1 MKPVKTKS
9 LRAAAAAL
17 CVAGLFGFSS
27 SVLAQPAALPSAPTY
42 PAGHVISIYNSSGT
56 YTSVSGV
63 NDFESWGGWNSAG
76 LDPVGSGQV
85 LSYFGVNYGGIG
97 AFESNPQDVSGCT
110 NLFMNVYSPNADSM
124 AIRLVDTSGHSA
136 DITLTVASGVITDNS
151 WLSLNFSLAQF
162 QATTPALNLHSIQQI
177 GLICNN
183 PGEDAGNDYYIDN
196 MIFVAATNVVPPPPV
211 PTPTNAA
218 ATPTR
223 NAASVVALY
232 NSSGVYTDQQV
243 DTWCASWSGATE
255 GNFTLTNSTAVVLKY
270 LGLQYAGVVID
281 NNYSRVLNVTNCN
294 YMHVDVWTLNANQF
308 GIQLVSTANGT
319 QSGQVNFTPGSG
331 TIVTNQWVGLDIPLT
346 SFTSANANLDLS
358 QISQMLWIDNQGGGG
373 VTGGTF
379 YIDNVYFYSNSV
391 APPPPPS
398 PTNTAATPTRPSGG
412 VLAIYNSSGVYTDS
426 PVQDWDASWSSAGQS
441 FYTITNT
448 SAVVLRYGGLQYA
461 GVEFGGADTIN
472 ASGYN
477 HMHVDVWTPNA
488 NQFAVQLV
496 SLDNGGTQA
505 GQVNFSP
512 ASGTIVSNHWVAL
525 DIPLSSF
532 TAAQPT
538 LDLTNLQQLLWV
550 DNQTGGGVTGGIF
563 YIDNVYFYNAAT
575 ASSPTVSASV
585 SSGNI
590 NITFPTQNG
599 FTYTV
604 QYSTNLTSG
613 VWQTLNAVGGNN
625 SVQSV
630 PDSTTNG
637 NRYYRLSIQ

>member
-17 CVAGLFGFSS
+17 CVAGLFGFRS
-27 SVLAQPAALPSAPTY
+27 SVLAQPTAPPSVPTY

-56 YTSVSGV
+56 YTNISGV
-63 NDFESWGGWNSAG
+63 NDFENWGGWNGAG
-76 LDPVGSGQV
+76 LFAAGSAQV

-97 AFESNPQDVSGCT
+97 AFEGNPQDVSGCT

-162 QATTPALNLHSIQQI
+162 EATTPALNLHSIQQI

-196 MIFVAATNVVPPPPV
+196 MIFVGSTNLVAPPPIPV
-211 PTPTNAA
+211 PTNAA

-223 NAASVVALY
+223 NPSSVVALY
-232 NSSGVYTDQQV
+232 NSSGVYTDVPV
-243 DTWCASWSGATE
+243 DDWDASWSSAAESSYTI
-255 GNFTLTNSTAVVLKY
+255 TNTGPVVLKY
-270 LGLQYAGVVID
+270 NGLSYAGVEFYTPDEI
-281 NNYSRVLNVTNCN
+281 NVTNCN
-294 YMHVDVWTLNANQF
+294 YMHVDIWTPNANQF
-308 GIQLVSTANGT
+308 GIQLVSLDNGGT
-319 QSGQVNFTPGSG
+319 QSAQVNITPGSG
-331 TIVTNQWVGLDIPLT
+331 TVVSNQWVSLDIPLV
-346 SFTSANANLDLS
+346 SFTSANASLDLS
-358 QISQMLWIDNQGGGG
+358 ALQQMLWIDNQGGG
-373 VTGGTF
+373 VTGGIF
-379 YIDNVYFYSNSV
+379 YIDNVYFYSNTV
-391 APPPPPS
+391 TPPPPPS

-412 VLAIYNSSGVYTDS
+412 VLAMYNSSGVYTDV

-472 ASGYN
+472 ASSYN
-477 HMHVDVWTPNA
+477 RMHVNVWTPNA

-512 ASGTIVSNHWVAL
+512 ASGTIVSNQWVAL

-532 TAAQPT
+532 TASQPT

-550 DNQTGGGVTGGIF
+550 DNQAGGGVTGGIF
-563 YIDNVYFYNAAT
+563 YIDNVYFYTVAT
-575 ASSPTVSASV
+575 PTSPMVTPSV
-585 SSGNI
+585 SSGTI
-590 NITFPTQNG
+590 HLAFPTQNG

-613 VWQTLNAVGGNN
+613 VWQTLSAVSGNG
-625 SVQSV
+625 SAQSV
-630 PDSTTNG
+630 SDSTTNG
-637 NRYYRLSIQ
+637 SRYYRLSIQ